1 MSYRNPQII
10 VDRSAEIYAQGAA
23 KTGALF
29 AQGVA
34 GYFENKNKTAAAKK
48 KKDDAYKLGLN
59 GIALKADEAL
69 ADATTTIQGSTL
81 YGDIQDQ
88 ARARLDGSDGQIGI
102 IEKQAQLRLN
112 PDLSPELSKQ
122 YRKDIADYQ
131 KWETNIVDKVSSTMA
146 DLEPIK
152 DLTATTIGVPGKQD
166 FIGEGNEKF
175 KNFAVA
181 YALDG
186 KQVPGV
192 ESTRGVE
199 GDLIKFNINIDPK
212 NETIKKFIESGA
224 LNVDDLE
231 ATEDGKYQL
240 NWERNLNNWDG
251 GLIADVPDSMDIQS
265 ALEEGGL
272 IKDGVITQEFTTGI
286 DYDIK
291 PIKNTGYQRV
301 TEKIF
306 FDPKLIKENP
316 TVQAEFK
323 KHAAGFLA
331 PGSSLDEQM
340 LGLRNNF
347 NYAGSRQDWQDM
359 TPEKQEEYIITE
371 LQEQAVEQAMQ
382 RGKDFKVQFDQKSG
396 RYFTY
401 GKTTERK
408 IPDSTTTENKAAKK
422 LKTTQEQ
429 LDSIKNFPMEI
440 NVEDVSV
447 IGNKG
452 TKDKFEL
459 INKLS
464 QNMVKDISGKGLKL
478 RQIEGGDVEF
488 LLGSTSMG
496 TASIE
501 DMTSEDV
508 KKFVYRI
515 YGGSPKEIE
524 GLSSEVLPQIQGAFS
539 EYARDRK

>member
-1 MSYRNPQII
+1 VEYSHDNNKNINMSYRNPQII

-29 AQGVA
+29 AQGIA
-34 GYFENKNKTAAAKK
+34 SYFENKNKTAAAKK

-69 ADATTTIQGSTL
+69 ADATTKIQGSTL

-152 DLTATTIGVPGKQD
+152 DLTATTIGVSGKQD

-175 KNFAVA
+175 SNFAVA

-224 LNVDDLE
+224 LNVEDLK
-231 ATEDGKYQL
+231 ATEDGRYQL

-251 GLIADVPDSMDIQS
+251 GLIADVPESMDIQS
-265 ALEEGGL
+265 ALEVGGL
-272 IKDGVITQEFTTGI
+272 VNEGVITQEFTTGI

-291 PIKNTGYQRV
+291 PIKNTGYQRI

-306 FDPKLIKENP
+306 FDPTLITENP
-316 TVQAEFK
+316 TVRDEFK
-323 KHAAGFLA
+323 KHAAGLQTLEL
-331 PGSSLDEQM
+331 PEQM
-340 LGLRNNF
+340 LALRNNF
-347 NYAGSRQDWQDM
+347 NYAGSRQDWKDM
-359 TPEKQEEYIITE
+359 TPEEQEEYIITE
-371 LQEQAVEQAMQ
+371 LEEQAVQQAMQ
-382 RGKDFKVQFDQKSG
+382 GGKDFKVQFDQKSG
-396 RYFTY
+396 KYFTY

-408 IPDSTTTENKAAKK
+408 IPDSKKTDDKREVTQREKTALEVIDKIELPTIQRVGPAEEGKQLLDMQALEKAVASYGFNVKEALDVGGTGGFK
-422 LKTTQEQ
+422 LT
-429 LDSIKNFPMEI
+429 KN
-440 NVEDVSV
+440 VQGEDRTAT
-447 IGNKG
+447 I
-452 TKDKFEL
+452 FET
-459 INKLS
+459 
-464 QNMVKDISGKGLKL
+464 M
-478 RQIEGGDVEF
+478 
-488 LLGSTSMG
+488 
-496 TASIE
+496 
-501 DMTSEDV
+501 SE
-508 KKFVYRI
+508 
-515 YGGSPKEIE
+515 KEIKDLMKFIE
-524 GLSSEVLPQIQGAFS
+524 TGQQVQAPSNYKGISL
-539 EYARDRK
+539 

>member
-29 AQGVA
+29 AQGIA
-34 GYFENKNKTAAAKK
+34 SYFENKNKTAAAKK

-69 ADATTTIQGSTL
+69 ADATTKIQGSTL

-88 ARARLDGSDGQIGI
+88 ARARLDGSEGQIGI

-112 PDLSPELSKQ
+112 PDLSSELSKQ

-131 KWETNIVDKVSSTMA
+131 KWEANIVEKVSSTMA

-152 DLTATTIGVPGKQD
+152 DLTATTIGVSGKQD

-175 KNFAVA
+175 SNFVVA

-212 NETIKKFIESGA
+212 NETIKRFIESKA
-224 LNVDDLE
+224 LNIEDLR

-251 GLIADVPDSMDIQS
+251 GLIADVPEAMDIQG
-265 ALEEGGL
+265 ALEIGGL
-272 IKDGVITQEFTTGI
+272 VEKGVITQEFTTGI
-286 DYDIK
+286 DYDIN

-306 FDPKLIKENP
+306 FDPTLVTENP
-316 TVQAEFK
+316 LVRDEFK

-331 PGSSLDEQM
+331 PGTSLNEQM
-340 LGLRNNF
+340 LGLRSNF
-347 NYAGSRQDWQDM
+347 NYTGSRQDWKDM
-359 TPEKQEEYIITE
+359 TPKEQEDYIITE
-371 LQEQAVEQAMQ
+371 LEEQAVQQAMQ
-382 RGKDFKVQFDQKSG
+382 GGENFKVQFDEKTG
-396 RYFTY
+396 KYFTY

-408 IPDSTTTENKAAKK
+408 MPDSKATDSKSSKADINYIEKIKIPIQSGPPLESGQRPVDLEELELSLNNEGFRVTKSEEVGRRGVSKITITKSIGGADNQAVITEEMTPQDIKR
-422 LKTTQEQ
+422 Q
-429 LDSIKNFPMEI
+429 LEL
-440 NVEDVSV
+440 VETGKMPV
-447 IGNKG
+447 KEE
-452 TKDKFEL
+452 DKEFSL
-459 INKLS
+459 YK
-464 QNMVKDISGKGLKL
+464 
-478 RQIEGGDVEF
+478 IEN
-488 LLGSTSMG
+488 
-496 TASIE
+496 
-501 DMTSEDV
+501 
-508 KKFVYRI
+508 
-515 YGGSPKEIE
+515 
-524 GLSSEVLPQIQGAFS
+524 Q
-539 EYARDRK
+539 

>member
-23 KTGALF
+23 KMGAIF

-34 GYFENKNKTAAAKK
+34 GYFENKNKIAAAKK

-59 GIALKADEAL
+59 GIALKADERL
-69 ADATTTIQGSTL
+69 ADATSEIQGSTL

-88 ARARLDGSDGQIGI
+88 ARARLDGSEGQIGV

-152 DLTATTIGVPGKQD
+152 DLTATTIGVSGKQD

-175 KNFAVA
+175 SNFAVA

-199 GDLIKFNINIDPK
+199 GDLIKFNISIDPK

-224 LNVDDLE
+224 LNVEDLK

-272 IKDGVITQEFTTGI
+272 IKDGVITQEFTSGI

-291 PIKNTGYQRV
+291 PIKNTDYQRI

-306 FDPKLIKENP
+306 FDPTLITENP

-371 LQEQAVEQAMQ
+371 LEEQAVQQAMQ
-382 RGKDFKVQFDQKSG
+382 GGKDFKVQFDQKSG
-396 RYFTY
+396 KYFTY

-408 IPDSTTTENKAAKK
+408 IPDSKKTDSKSSKA
-422 LKTTQEQ
+422 
-429 LDSIKNFPMEI
+429 
-440 NVEDVSV
+440 
-447 IGNKG
+447 
-452 TKDKFEL
+452 
-459 INKLS
+459 
-464 QNMVKDISGKGLKL
+464 DISYIEKIKIPIQSGPALESGQRPVDLEELELSLNNEGFRVTKSEEVGRRGVNKITITKSIGGADNQAVITEEMTPQDIK
-478 RQIEGGDVEF
+478 RQLELVET
-488 LLGSTSMG
+488 GSMPVKTEE
-496 TASIE
+496 E
-501 DMTSEDV
+501 DFSLY
-508 KKFVYRI
+508 K
-515 YGGSPKEIE
+515 
-524 GLSSEVLPQIQGAFS
+524 IQNQ
-539 EYARDRK
+539 

>member
-29 AQGVA
+29 AQGIA

-69 ADATTTIQGSTL
+69 ADATTKIQGSTL

-88 ARARLDGSDGQIGI
+88 ARARLDGSEGQIGI

-112 PDLSPELSKQ
+112 PDLSSELSKQ

-152 DLTATTIGVPGKQD
+152 DLTATTIGVSGKQD
-166 FIGEGNEKF
+166 FVGEGNEKF
-175 KNFAVA
+175 SNFAVA

-224 LNVDDLE
+224 LNVEDLK

-251 GLIADVPDSMDIQS
+251 GLIADVPESMDIQS
-265 ALEEGGL
+265 ALEVGGL
-272 IKDGVITQEFTTGI
+272 VNEGVITQEFTTGI

-291 PIKNTGYQRV
+291 PIKNTGYQRI

-306 FDPKLIKENP
+306 FDPTLVTENP
-316 TVQAEFK
+316 TVRDEFK
-323 KHAAGFLA
+323 KHAAGFL
-331 PGSSLDEQM
+331 GSGSLDEQM
-340 LGLRNNF
+340 LGLRSNF
-347 NYAGSRQDWQDM
+347 NYEGSRQDWQDM
-359 TPEKQEEYIITE
+359 TPEEQEKYIITE
-371 LQEQAVEQAMQ
+371 LEEQAVQQAMQ
-382 RGKDFKVQFDQKSG
+382 GGEDFKVQFDEKTN

-408 IPDSTTTENKAAKK
+408 IPDSKKTDSKSSKADISYIEKIKIPIQSGPALESGQRPVDLEELELSLNNEGFRVTKSEEVGRRGVNKITITKSIGGADNQAVITEEMTPQDIKR
-422 LKTTQEQ
+422 Q
-429 LDSIKNFPMEI
+429 LELVETGQIPVKEEDEEFSLYKIKN
-440 NVEDVSV
+440 
-447 IGNKG
+447 
-452 TKDKFEL
+452 
-459 INKLS
+459 
-464 QNMVKDISGKGLKL
+464 Q
-478 RQIEGGDVEF
+478 
-488 LLGSTSMG
+488 
-496 TASIE
+496 
-501 DMTSEDV
+501 
-508 KKFVYRI
+508 
-515 YGGSPKEIE
+515 
-524 GLSSEVLPQIQGAFS
+524 
-539 EYARDRK
+539 